1 MFLMLNVEF
10 GILNFKLQIRNAYF
24 SYLTILSMSR
34 ERPIAKEMPVVEGV
48 LL

>member
-10 GILNFKLQIRNAYF
+10 QIRNVEF
-24 SYLTILSMSR
+24 QIWNTIFFYLTILSMSS
-34 ERPIAKEMPVVEGV
+34 ERPMAKEMPVVEGV